1 MRKVIL
7 SLGLVVGLLT
17 WATGIWGLAT
27 TPYDH
32 VVPVPYRIVSFG
44 ATAMMG
50 TLVLLVITYAHGTRA
65 GDDIE

>member
-7 SLGLVVGLLT
+7 SSGLVVGLIAL
-17 WATGIWGLAT
+17 AVGIFGLAT

-32 VVPVPYRIVSFG
+32 VVPVPYKIVSFG
-44 ATAMMG
+44 AVAMMG

-65 GDDIE
+65 GDID

>member
-7 SLGLVVGLLT
+7 SSGLVVGLIAL
-17 WATGIWGLAT
+17 AVGIFGLAT

-44 ATAMMG
+44 VVAMMG
-50 TLVLLVITYAHGTRA
+50 TLVLLVITFAHGTSA
-65 GDDIE
+65 GDID

>member
-7 SLGLVVGLLT
+7 SLGLAVGLVAL
-17 WATGIWGLAT
+17 AVGIWGLVV

-32 VVPVPYRIVSFG
+32 LTPYPYRFISFG

-50 TLVLLVITYAHGTRA
+50 ALTLLVITFAHGARA
-65 GDDIE
+65 GDIE

>member
-7 SLGLVVGLLT
+7 SLGLVVGII
-17 WATGIWGLAT
+17 AFGVGIWGLAA

-32 VVPVPYRIVSFG
+32 VVPVPYKIVSFG
-44 ATAMMG
+44 VVAMMG

-65 GDDIE
+65 GDID

>member
-7 SLGLVVGLLT
+7 SLGFVVGIVALGV
-17 WATGIWGLAT
+17 GIWGLAA

-32 VVPVPYRIVSFG
+32 VVPVPYKIISFG
-44 ATAMMG
+44 AVAMMG

-65 GDDIE
+65 GDLD

>member
-7 SLGLVVGLLT
+7 SLGLVVGIVALGV
-17 WATGIWGLAT
+17 GIFGLAT

-32 VVPVPYRIVSFG
+32 VVPVPYKIVSFG
-44 ATAMMG
+44 AVAMMG

-65 GDDIE
+65 GDID